1 MRTLVVGMAKSGVA
15 AARLLMDEGVQVAL
29 TDQKSKEQLAEN
41 LKPLKDYPGAEW
53 RSGDG
58 LFDGI
63 SEVVISPGVPID
75 SEVPTRAR
83 ALGIPVSGELE
94 VACRYFKGRLAAI
107 TGTNGKTTT
116 TTLLGEIMKN
126 AGHTTYVVGNIGDP
140 FADVSFHSQPGDVA
154 VCEVS
159 SFQLESIHDFHP
171 RVSAILNITEDHL
184 NRHHDMATYIAMKE
198 RIFEN
203 QTGDDALV
211 LNLDDPLLR
220 ETAKKAR
227 CRVAWFSRKEEVPF
241 GACVKDGKITLML
254 DGGPVPLCGADELLI
269 PGAHN
274 LENALAAGILA
285 ALMGADPAVIRQTL
299 VTFKGVEHRIEPVR
313 EVSGVLFI
321 NDSKGTNAD
330 SVEKAIDA
338 LSRPAVLLMGGSE
351 KHVDFAQ
358 LCRKIVES
366 GRITAAVLI
375 GETAPQLDR
384 QLREAGFDRITHC
397 GRDFRCA
404 IETAYGLA
412 RPGDAVLLSPA
423 CASFDMFSCFEER
436 GEIFKDIVM
445 KLPEKEGR

>member
-15 AARLLMDEGVQVAL
+15 AARLLMDEGEKVAL
-29 TDQKSKEQLAEN
+29 TDQKKPKELTEN
-41 LKPLKDYPGAEW
+41 LKPLASYPDAQW
-53 RSGDG
+53 RSGEG
-58 LFDGI
+58 LFDHI

-75 SEVPTRAR
+75 SPVPTQAR
-83 ALGIPVSGELE
+83 VLGIPVSGELE
-94 VACRYFKGRLAAI
+94 VAYRYFKGELAAI

-116 TTLLGEIMKN
+116 TTLVGEMIKN

-140 FADVSFHSQPGDVA
+140 FADVAHNSQRGDVA

-159 SFQLESIHDFHP
+159 SFQLESIHAFHP

-203 QTGDDALV
+203 QAGDDALV

-220 ETAKKAR
+220 ETAKKAA
-227 CRVAWFSRKEEVPF
+227 CRVAWFSRREKVDF
-241 GACVKDGKITLML
+241 GAYAWEGRMYLSHRGETIDLIGC
-254 DGGPVPLCGADELLI
+254 DELLI

-274 LENALAAGILA
+274 LENALAASAIA
-285 ALMGADPAVIRQTL
+285 HLMGVDADIIRTTL
-299 VTFKGVEHRIEPVR
+299 RSFKGVEHRIEPVR

-338 LSRPAVLLMGGSE
+338 LSRPAVLILGGSE
-351 KHVDFAQ
+351 KHVDFAR
-358 LCRKIVES
+358 LCQKIKS
-366 GRITAAVLI
+366 CGLITHAVLI

-384 QLREAGFDRITHC
+384 QLHEAGFDRITHC
-397 GRDFRCA
+397 GRDFEGA
-404 IETAYGLA
+404 VHTAYSLA

-445 KLPEKEGR
+445 KLGEKDR